1 MEQRTPAL
9 QYSSTPILQH
19 SDVSVVLRGHH
30 LLCLHGFRGFGY
42 SPEFVSN
49 MQLVR
54 DRLASSPDVEVEV
67 TTSPDDICSACP
79 HLQEGKCA
87 RDGGDSE
94 TRTREKDTAVL
105 ARLALSPG
113 DKISSGEL
121 FALTA
126 ERFSNGIEDLC
137 SLCKWFPLGWCAEGI
152 GRKVMEQPSARAC
165 DCAMPH
171 ADEDGHAPHPYGNAG
186 GRVSG

>member
-1 MEQRTPAL
+1 MEQRTPTF

-19 SDVSVVLRGHH
+19 SDVSVVLRVHH

-54 DRLASSPDVEVEV
+54 DGLASSPDVEVEV

-94 TRTREKDTAVL
+94 TRTGKRTPPFSRGSLYLQGIK
-105 ARLALSPG
+105 SPPA
-113 DKISSGEL
+113 SFSPSPPSG
-121 FALTA
+121 
-126 ERFSNGIEDLC
+126 
-137 SLCKWFPLGWCAEGI
+137 
-152 GRKVMEQPSARAC
+152 SAMA
-165 DCAMPH
+165 
-171 ADEDGHAPHPYGNAG
+171 
-186 GRVSG
+186 